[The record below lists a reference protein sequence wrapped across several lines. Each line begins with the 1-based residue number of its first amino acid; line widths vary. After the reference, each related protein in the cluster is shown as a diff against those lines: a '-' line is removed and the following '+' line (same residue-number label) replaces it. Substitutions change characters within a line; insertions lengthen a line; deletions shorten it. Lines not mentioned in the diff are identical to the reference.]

1 MKKTKP
7 LYIKNLLLLIA
18 VAASLNIIGQPPAYV
33 PTNGLVGWWPFNG
46 NANDESGVGNDG
58 FTFGVNT
65 PSLQTDRFGNTNSS
79 YYFYGEN
86 GEIKIPTSTS
96 ALLLDP
102 LQDSYSVSFWLK
114 SADPTLNT
122 STGIALQQW
131 GGNLVFSYPF
141 SFQINATTNIFSCA
155 VFDGVSGNA
164 TSMGDLLFDDQ
175 WHMITMV
182 KDNAVDSI
190 FSFADGVL
198 IDAVEF
204 TLGGPLDPIYDTI
217 RVGPVFLGNSD
228 DMGVWDRVLNSCE
241 IKDLYNVQL
250 NSILFG
256 ATQNGATLTAD
267 QAGATYQWLDC
278 DNSYA
283 LIGAETNQSYTP
295 SNVTGNYAVE
305 VNMNG
310 CVDTSACFLVDYTGL
325 SEMYTDIITVYP
337 NPTSDVLIV
346 SGLSE
351 INGLKKMEIT
361 SLKGEIV
368 MKINGSNKE
377 VNVSILPDGIYFL
390 NITHLKGIETIRFV
404 KE

>member
-1 MKKTKP
+1 MFSQNKK
-7 LYIKNLLLLIA
+7 
-18 VAASLNIIGQPPAYV
+18 
-33 PTNGLVGWWPFNG
+33 
-46 NANDESGVGNDG
+46 
-58 FTFGVNT
+58 
-65 PSLQTDRFGNTNSS
+65 R
-79 YYFYGEN
+79 
-86 GEIKIPTSTS
+86 
-96 ALLLDP
+96 
-102 LQDSYSVSFWLK
+102 
-114 SADPTLNT
+114 
-122 STGIALQQW
+122 
-131 GGNLVFSYPF
+131 
-141 SFQINATTNIFSCA
+141 TNI
-155 VFDGVSGNA
+155 
-164 TSMGDLLFDDQ
+164 
-175 WHMITMV
+175 
-182 KDNAVDSI
+182 
-190 FSFADGVL
+190 
-198 IDAVEF
+198 
-204 TLGGPLDPIYDTI
+204 
-217 RVGPVFLGNSD
+217 
-228 DMGVWDRVLNSCE
+228 LN
-241 IKDLYNVQL
+241 
-250 NSILFG
+250 
-256 ATQNGATLTAD
+256 
-267 QAGATYQWLDC
+267 
-278 DNSYA
+278 A